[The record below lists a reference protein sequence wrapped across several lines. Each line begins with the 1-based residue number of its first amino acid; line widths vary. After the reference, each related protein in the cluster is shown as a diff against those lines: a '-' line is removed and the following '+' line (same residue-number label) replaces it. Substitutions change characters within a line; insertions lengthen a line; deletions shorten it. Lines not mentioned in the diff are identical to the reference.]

1 MVKSSHIGDELKPGT
16 QERGNDDIKSW
27 WRLLNELEVDK
38 AITEGITV
46 ADYTHMYNIK
56 IT

>member
-1 MVKSSHIGDELKPGT
+1 MVKSNHIGDELKPGA
-16 QERGNDDIKSW
+16 QERRNNDIKSW
-27 WRLLNELEVDK
+27 WRLLNELEVDE
-38 AITEGITV
+38 AITEGITA